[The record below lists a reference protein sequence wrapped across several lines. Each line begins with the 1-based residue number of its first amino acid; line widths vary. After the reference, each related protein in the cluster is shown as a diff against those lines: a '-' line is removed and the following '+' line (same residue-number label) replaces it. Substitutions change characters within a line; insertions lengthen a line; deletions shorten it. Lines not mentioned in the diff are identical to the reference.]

1 MKKEV
6 KKYVQNYW
14 KCYIDGTF
22 VYAFIPKIY
31 LEEIKEKGLNPKKLW
46 LKKED
51 LQQFWVMVERSY
63 RNNFEPL
70 NFSEITPLLRAE
82 SLEFSSEQTPSQ
94 AFLQINQL
102 TQKILESTNLD
113 LSKEEL
119 KLIKKLHKQSEPLK
133 EMETFKIR
141 LSSFKEAKIHYEGRR
156 EEIEILGPY
165 PSFKNKLLK
174 SIPKPAKDITIADV
188 EIALE
193 KYHPFLVCKKSFSIT
208 TTKKLDKGAF
218 LEIYWKKDVM

>member
-1 MKKEV
+1 MKKDV

-22 VYAFIPKIY
+22 VYIFIPKIY

-51 LQQFWVMVERSY
+51 LMRFWLSVERIY

-70 NFSEITPLLRAE
+70 NFSEITPLLRAD
-82 SLEFSSEQTPSQ
+82 SLEFSSKQNPPQ
-94 AFLQINQL
+94 AFLQINEL
-102 TQKILESTNLD
+102 TRKILESTTLN
-113 LSKEEL
+113 LSKEEI
-119 KLIKKLHKQSEPLK
+119 KLIKKLHKQSETLK
-133 EMETFKIR
+133 ERETFKIR
-141 LSSFKEAKIHYEGRR
+141 LSSFKEAKIKYEDRK

-165 PSFKNKLLK
+165 SSFKNKLLK
-174 SIPKPAKDITIADV
+174 SIPKPAKEVTIADV

-208 TTKKLDKGAF
+208 TGKKLDKRAF
-218 LEIYWKKDVM
+218 LEIYWKKDLV